1 MLSSEPLG
9 KRALDAKR
17 MRTGGPASCTRGQ
30 PSGQP
35 KKLADAKRL
44 ELAQTPYDGGDPDI
58 DTTCA
63 TLGIS
68 RATFYRYLQASRG
81 P

>member
-1 MLSSEPLG
+1 
-9 KRALDAKR
+9 
-17 MRTGGPASCTRGQ
+17 MRTGGPASCTLGQ
-30 PSGQP
+30 PSGRP

-44 ELAQTPYDGGDPDI
+44 ELAQTPYDSGDSDI
-58 DTTCA
+58 DTICA

-68 RATFYRYLQASRG
+68 RATLYRYLQASRG

>member
-1 MLSSEPLG
+1 MPSSEPLG
-9 KRALDAKR
+9 KRALGAKR
-17 MRTGGPASCTRGQ
+17 RRTGGPASCTRGQ
-30 PSGQP
+30 PGGQP

-44 ELAQTPYDGGDPDI
+44 ERAQTPYDGGDPDI
-58 DTTCA
+58 DTIYA

-68 RATFYRYLQASRG
+68 RATVYRYLQASRG